1 MVKGVEDAADATWPS
16 EQLRRAGLRVTAP
29 RVMVLRALARTP
41 HASVDQ
47 VLDVVRRESGAVSAQ
62 GVADV
67 LRACTEAGIV
77 RRIEP
82 ARSPARYELRVA
94 DNHHHLICRRC
105 GVVVDVD
112 CAVGRA
118 PCLDAADDHGF
129 LVDEAEVVYWG
140 RCPECRTTSASS
152 APGESSVPGESNATN
167 ASRRR

>member
-1 MVKGVEDAADATWPS
+1 MDDTTAGATWPS

-29 RVMVLRALARTP
+29 RVMVLRALAQMP

-118 PCLDAADDHGF
+118 PCLDLADDHGF

-140 RCPECRTTSASS
+140 LCPECRAPSAPSASATSSTSSTSS
-152 APGESSVPGESNATN
+152 AT
-167 ASRRR
+167 RRRPVLS